1 MVKFDFIKRDIV
13 MMAAFL
19 ALMMAVEVVWVVGPV
34 IGNLIYPVIFGAILI
49 TAARV
54 IRKRYSILIL
64 LAVDTIITLSTAHL
78 YGGTLA
84 AVAYITG
91 AIPLEGVLQLREPY
105 GENKNMDLLGILAYG
120 LVSAVTYVAVM
131 VLIYG
136 MALPIWAM
144 IGLIIVPL
152 VPYVLGGFIGFRIGG
167 RVKNV
172 MESM

>member
-13 MMAAFL
+13 MMAGLL
-19 ALMMAVEVVWVVGPV
+19 ALMMSVEVVWVVGPV
-34 IGNLIYPVIFGAILI
+34 IGNMIYPVIFGAILI
-49 TAARV
+49 TAARLN
-54 IRKRYSILIL
+54 RKRYSILIL

-91 AIPLEGVLQLREPY
+91 AIPLEGVLQLRDPY

-144 IGLIIVPL
+144 IGLIIVLL
-152 VPYVLGGFIGFRIGG
+152 VPYVFGGFIGFRMGG

>member
-34 IGNLIYPVIFGAILI
+34 IGNMIYPVIFGAILI

-91 AIPLEGVLQLREPY
+91 AIPLEGVLQLRDPY

-136 MALPIWAM
+136 MPLPIWAM
-144 IGLIIVPL
+144 IGLIIVLL
-152 VPYVLGGFIGFRIGG
+152 VPYVFGGFIGFRMGG